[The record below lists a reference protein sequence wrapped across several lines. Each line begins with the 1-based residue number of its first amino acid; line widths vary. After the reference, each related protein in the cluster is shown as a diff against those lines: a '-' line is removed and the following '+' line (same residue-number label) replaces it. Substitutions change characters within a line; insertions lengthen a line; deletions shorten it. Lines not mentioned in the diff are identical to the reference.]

1 VYAGLECFFGW
12 NVKNEVIEM
21 AGYFHFFTGGLNVLR
36 ANVFSEFILK
46 NQFVLTIT

>member
-1 VYAGLECFFGW
+1 MEYFFGW
-12 NVKNEVIEM
+12 IVKNEVIEM